1 MVEAA
6 LLVSGD
12 NAGARS
18 AGTDREDEMAKTGVV
33 FMKRAKRK
41 WDTAKIGAGKV
52 RLGRDVTEAISKTL
66 GGGVSEFTNVKMP
79 WTVKYD
85 EYFYGLS
92 GTLTIRVGR
101 KAYHIKAGDG
111 LWLPA
116 NTKLVYEAKGTARA
130 VYVVYPVN
138 WRQVEERKAKKK
150 K

>member
-1 MVEAA
+1 
-6 LLVSGD
+6 
-12 NAGARS
+12 
-18 AGTDREDEMAKTGVV
+18 MAKSVIK
-33 FMKRAKRK
+33 FIKAKNRK
-41 WDTAKIGAGKV
+41 WETTKLPPKGKV
-52 RLGRDVTEAISKTL
+52 SLGRDVDTDISSTI
-66 GGGVSEFTNVKMP
+66 GGGVSVFTNCKMP

-116 NTKLVYEAKGTARA
+116 NTKLVYEAKGTAKA

-138 WRQVEERKAKKK
+138 WRQVEVRKAKKRK
-150 K
+150 

>member
-1 MVEAA
+1 MLA
-6 LLVSGD
+6 LDDPYPFYAQLRETDPVHRVSDSNFYLVSTWELVND
-12 NAGARS
+12 AVMRPQDFSSNL
-18 AGTDREDEMAKTGVV
+18 
-33 FMKRAKRK
+33 
-41 WDTAKIGAGKV
+41 TASMV
-52 RLGRDVTEAISKTL
+52 LDPD
-66 GGGVSEFTNVKMP
+66 GGVSEFTNVKMP

-138 WRQVEERKAKKK
+138 WRQVEERKTKKK
-150 K
+150 KK